1 MTVVTGTIE
10 TDFKVTEQ
18 ERLEFKALHK
28 LHETQE
34 FLETAI
40 RGLHTFLTIEG
51 DIAIL
56 GLLVH
61 GKGTNIRV
69 NLVSGKAKSGAYEQG
84 KPFSMTD
91 NRLNELEDAIVAYFK
106 S

>member
-1 MTVVTGTIE
+1 MTTETTEKTI
-10 TDFKVTEQ
+10 EQ

-40 RGLHTFLTIEG
+40 RGLHTFLTIDG
-51 DIAIL
+51 DVAIL
-56 GLLVH
+56 GLLGYH
-61 GKGTNIRV
+61 KATNIRV
-69 NLVSGKAKSGAYEQG
+69 NLTNGKAKSGAYEQG

-91 NRLNELEDAIVAYFK
+91 NRMNELEDAIVAYFK